1 MLSTI
6 KADNIKSP
14 VRKVKGAVAVYRAA
28 TLLKTYT
35 YQDDLKEF
43 TLERISEGSKFFG
56 YGVAQRVNVKFRDTQ
71 RANPVLPGDIFTL
84 SLDCNDADTYAFT
97 SGKYYVSER
106 RRDENTNE
114 LSVFA
119 YDKLKD
125 ATEHYT
131 SEVDFSS
138 CETFYAYMVA
148 IKDFLGLDGL
158 VLKDFPLA
166 DAQSAAKADLEG
178 SETLRGLLDDLAEA
192 TQTIY
197 YINCENKLVFRR
209 LSKSG
214 EDLVLNK
221 DDYTALKSGDNR
233 RLQTICA
240 ATQFGN
246 NVSAST
252 SSVGTTQ
259 YIRDNDFWNTDD
271 NIQSAVDTALA
282 LYGDFSINQFNV
294 TWRGDYRLE
303 VGDRLKIEQ
312 KDGTYVYSFLV
323 DDKLAY
329 NGFFQQVSKW
339 EYQDNEGE
347 TASNPTS
354 LGDKLKQTYAI
365 VDKTN
370 KEIDMVVSKIDEV
383 DNKVTSMKLNVDGIS
398 ARVTQVSE
406 DTKRQTDALNNNIT
420 QIMEDNEQAQET
432 IYAEMDKIQ
441 KSVNAAITADQ
452 LAIEVAKQISN
463 GVNEVTT
470 TTGFTFNQEGLRVAK
485 SQSEMETLITDD
497 GMKIYRNN
505 QEVLT
510 ANNKGV
516 DALNLHATTYLI
528 VGKYSR
534 FEDYDSR
541 TGCFWLGDS
550 GLDTIQ
556 SDIQEVNEVT

>member
-28 TLLKTYT
+28 TLLETYT
-35 YQDDLKEF
+35 YQDDLKGF
-43 TLERISEGSKFFG
+43 TLERISENSKFFG
-56 YGVAQRVNVKFRDTQ
+56 YGVAQKINVKFRDMQ
-71 RANPVLPGDIFTL
+71 RANPILPGDIITL
-84 SLDCNDADTYAFT
+84 SLDCNDTDTYAFT

-131 SEVDFSS
+131 SEVDFSP

-158 VLKDFPLA
+158 VLKDFPLEN
-166 DAQSAAKADLEG
+166 AQSAAKADLEG

-240 ATQFGN
+240 DTQLGN
-246 NVSAST
+246 YVSAST
-252 SSVGTTQ
+252 SSIGTTQ
-259 YIRDNDFWNTDD
+259 YIRDNDFWNTND
-271 NIQSAVDTALA
+271 NIQSAVDSALA
-282 LYGDFSINQFNV
+282 LYGNFSINRFNI

-323 DDKLAY
+323 DDKITY
-329 NGFFQQVSKW
+329 NGFFQQITKW

-370 KEIDMVVSKIDEV
+370 KRIDIVASDSDKLKQEFAQIKLNTNEIQQTVSKYDKRIENVEDAA
-383 DNKVTSMKLNVDGIS
+383 NK
-398 ARVTQVSE
+398 
-406 DTKRQTDALNNNIT
+406 
-420 QIMEDNEQAQET
+420 
-432 IYAEMDKIQ
+432 
-441 KSVNAAITADQ
+441 
-452 LAIEVAKQISN
+452 
-463 GVNEVTT
+463 NEVKIVEVQNRVSQTLSPTDIRIEIENAIQNQEEQNSVTT
-470 TTGFTFNQEGLRVAK
+470 AAGFTFDQNGLNITK
-485 SQSEMETLITDD
+485 TNSDISTMITENGMTITKNSET
-497 GMKIYRNN
+497 
-505 QEVLT
+505 VLT
-510 ANNKGV
+510 ANNAGV
-516 DALNLHATTYLI
+516 DAKNLHATTYLI
-528 VGKYSR
+528 IGYNSR
-534 FEDYDSR
+534 FEDYDNNTR
-541 TGCFWLGDS
+541 TGCFWIG
-550 GLDTIQ
+550 
-556 SDIQEVNEVT
+556 N